1 MFENN
6 DINKIYLVIA
16 GFKQKASFSVRK
28 AGGIVVGEIF
38 AGLLI
43 MAELSA
49 FINITYSPDI
59 LHEIVRMGNA
69 SNIVFRTSYG

>member
-1 MFENN
+1 MP
-6 DINKIYLVIA
+6 KKHTYLIIA
-16 GFKQKASFSVRK
+16 VFKQKASFTVRE
-28 AGGIVVGEIF
+28 AGDIVVGEIF

-59 LHEIVRMGNA
+59 LHEIFRMGNA
-69 SNIVFRTSYG
+69 GDIVFRTSDG

>member
-1 MFENN
+1 MCVR
-6 DINKIYLVIA
+6 IMTLSRTYYLVIA
-16 GFKQKASFSVRK
+16 VSEQKASFSVRK

-69 SNIVFRTSYG
+69 SNIVF